1 MGITIVV
8 VHLVLSEKLVG
19 YIFAGCVFPAAVLC
33 CCAVF
38 RFAVRPCTAPGVM
51 SADFSHARQY
61 ARQHAWQQVI
71 RT

>member
-8 VHLVLSEKLVG
+8 VHLVLSEKPVG
-19 YIFAGCVFPAAVLC
+19 CIFAGYFFPAAVL

-51 SADFSHARQY
+51 SADFSHARQ
-61 ARQHAWQQVI
+61 QVI